1 MIEIKEKEFLSGKM
15 DLEIRRALENGAII
29 IFPSES
35 SYGFGANC
43 LNEGAVKKIHETKKE
58 SFDKPIGLVTDD
70 VKKASPLFEI
80 GQKEKRLLEAG
91 LSGPLTILLK
101 EKKKMPCSSNG
112 TVGIRIPLNKT
123 LFKLCSLAKFPLTA
137 TSANIH
143 GEEATFSP
151 EKIIDTFGTEKD
163 FIFINAGKLV
173 ENKPSTYYDP
183 ATGKVLRE
191 GKVKLE
197 EIKKALNKKLV
208 REKDGTMVI
217 E

>member
-15 DLEIRRALENGAII
+15 DSKIRKALENGAII

-43 LNEGAVKKIHETKKE
+43 LNEKAVKKIHETKKE

-70 VKKASPLFEI
+70 VKKAGPLFEI
-80 GQKEKRLLEAG
+80 GQKEKKLLEAR

-112 TVGIRIPLNKT
+112 TVGIRIPINKT
-123 LFKLCSLAKFPLTA
+123 LLRLCSLAKFPLTA

-143 GEEATFSP
+143 GEEATFLP
-151 EKIIDTFGTEKD
+151 EKIMGAFSAEKD
-163 FIFINAGKLV
+163 FIFINAGKLE

-183 ATGKVLRE
+183 TNGKILRE

-197 EIKKALNKKLV
+197 EIKGALSKKLMQQKRV
-208 REKDGTMVI
+208 SMVI